1 MEGVVSFPSIKN
13 LLHTLLKVLQS
24 HFGPLEIDGTLVGHI
39 RELFDDTFLPCLRD
53 CMIHGGHI
61 KFERRSLVRCPNRF
75 VFLVL
80 DMNGIIR
87 RCICPQLIDR
97 SGKEQLQDSAQSSR
111 VVVAAIE
118 SAGLEGKGLT

>member
-1 MEGVVSFPSIKN
+1 MSFPSIKN
-13 LLHTLLKVLQS
+13 FLHTLLKVLQS

-53 CMIHGGHI
+53 RMIHGGHI
-61 KFERRSLVRCPNRF
+61 KLERGPLVGRPNRF

-87 RCICPQLIDR
+87 RCIRPQFIDR
-97 SGKEQLQDSAQSSR
+97 SGKEQFQDSAQSGR

-118 SAGLEGKGLT
+118 DVGHGDKGLT